1 MNFILERNGA
11 LLQQK
16 RKGTK
21 TFVHLCKRV
30 TQNPVNMFNPQILRE
45 DFWKVINY
53 SKESTYKR
61 ENEFVKGMIE

>member
-1 MNFILERNGA
+1 MNRSEFYFRKK
-11 LLQQK
+11 LQQK

-45 DFWKVINY
+45 DF
-53 SKESTYKR
+53 
-61 ENEFVKGMIE
+61 